1 MNVNNISNG
10 SVVFKLSGKDYQ
22 VKRLNLMDLFG
33 QFEADIKKTHM
44 DDIVSLATR
53 ITDSKE
59 RIEFQR
65 QAIRDLPKGKEL
77 EEAVKEAMDSFDGG
91 IKLLWMSLSKC
102 NKVTI
107 DEVRDLILDEENE
120 ASITNIMNFITGQ
133 DATEEPKEEE
143 KLPEGAI
150 KIESEKKTETPTLVT
165 K

>member
-1 MNVNNISNG
+1 M
-10 SVVFKLSGKDYQ
+10 Q
-22 VKRLNLMDLFG
+22 LFG

-44 DDIVSLATR
+44 DDIVALASR
-53 ITDSKE
+53 MTDSKE

-65 QAIRDLPKGKEL
+65 QAIKDLPKGKAL
-77 EEAVKEAMDSFDGG
+77 EESVKEAMDSFDGG

-102 NKVTI
+102 NNVTLE
-107 DEVRDLILDEENE
+107 EVRDLILDSDNE

-133 DATEEPKEEE
+133 DVAVEKEDDK

-150 KIESEKKTETPTLVT
+150 RVKSEKKTQTSDT